1 MAKLLEITGK
11 AISGEWGQD
20 DDTGTGIPVLRTT
33 NFTNE
38 GFVNYKNVVT
48 RSISKKN
55 IAEKYLRHGDVIIEK
70 SGGSDKQ
77 PVGRVIFF
85 EGEENKYLFNNF
97 TGLLRVQN
105 PEEWLPKYVFYALY
119 AYYRNGGTR
128 AFENRTTGLHNLQVD
143 NYVKSVDI
151 PKLSYRKQQHICE
164 TLDHVRDAVAYRE
177 RQLTKLDELIK
188 ARFVEMFGDLVENP
202 KQFPCVLLGSIM
214 TVMPQN
220 GLYKPQSAY
229 VQDKFGT
236 PILRIDGFYNGKVT
250 DFNNLKRLC
259 CTDFEKERYLL
270 VENDIVINRVNSI
283 EYLGKCAR
291 ISGLQEDTV
300 FESNMMRFHLDDSK
314 VNSTYITTVLCSQ
327 YIYRQIL
334 TRAKKAVNQAS
345 INQGDVQSLNVVVPP
360 LSLQNQ
366 FADFVAEVDKSKLLV
381 GSAAAHKPF
390 DIGFFSQKHCATPC
404 KRGIISSKHMIF
416 H

>member
-366 FADFVAEVDKSKLLV
+366 FADFVAEVDKSKVEVQKALDQTQLL
-381 GSAAAHKPF
+381 F
-390 DIGFFSQKHCATPC
+390 DSLMQQYFG
-404 KRGIISSKHMIF
+404 
-416 H
+416 

>member
-1 MAKLLEITGK
+1 MEYALSELFTLQMGKTPSRDNSSYWKKSENNWISIADLTNSGKYISNTKETLSDSAVAESGIKKIPANTVIMSFKLSLGKVAITEKEMYSNEAIMAFIDKGVEKISPEYLYYLLRAKDWSKGTNKAVMGATLNKATLSTIKIQLHEYDNQLEI
-11 AISGEWGQD
+11 
-20 DDTGTGIPVLRTT
+20 
-33 NFTNE
+33 
-38 GFVNYKNVVT
+38 VNMLNRVSS
-48 RSISKKN
+48 SI
-55 IAEKYLRHGDVIIEK
+55 D
-70 SGGSDKQ
+70 
-77 PVGRVIFF
+77 F
-85 EGEENKYLFNNF
+85 
-97 TGLLRVQN
+97 
-105 PEEWLPKYVFYALY
+105 
-119 AYYRNGGTR
+119 
-128 AFENRTTGLHNLQVD
+128 
-143 NYVKSVDI
+143 
-151 PKLSYRKQQHICE
+151 RKQ
-164 TLDHVRDAVAYRE
+164 
-177 RQLTKLDELIK
+177 QLTKLDELIK

-366 FADFVAEVDKSKLLV
+366 FADFVAEVDKSKLLAELFAQ
-381 GSAAAHKPF
+381 STC
-390 DIGFFSQKHCATPC
+390 ILSEN
-404 KRGIISSKHMIF
+404 RSK
-416 H
+416 